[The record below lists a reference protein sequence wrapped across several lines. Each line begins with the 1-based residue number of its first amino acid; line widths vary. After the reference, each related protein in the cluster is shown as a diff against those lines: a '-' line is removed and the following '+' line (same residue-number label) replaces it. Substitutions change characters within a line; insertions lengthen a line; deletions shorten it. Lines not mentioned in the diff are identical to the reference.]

1 MLTVTNGAKQDWGS
15 MPLKEMAVGNAMD
28 CDFTLRI
35 WRQLRKEMKAI
46 SVNFVY
52 QNLLKDVVVML
63 AQMEYSGIKVD
74 ESYLDVL
81 DIKLFEQLDL
91 LKEELSSISPLEEV
105 NVNSNNHLQDV
116 LFSDTGF
123 GLLPVSFTKKTNKPS
138 VTDSDLNL
146 ILEEV
151 DRALIG

>member
-35 WRQLRKEMKAI
+35 WKQLRKEMKAI

-63 AQMEYSGIKVD
+63 AQMEYVGIKVD